1 MKLFVS
7 GVRTT
12 IWREMRGMIRTL
24 ADDTT
29 VVACQSDFGALDWR
43 PDAHIPICDRYLLA
57 MGHLWPSCL
66 RDQGTNEV
74 KRSLA
79 INLIAPMR
87 IIDRALEMNPE
98 ARICVIGS
106 ESGLRGSF
114 NEVYG
119 AAKAGLHHYIET
131 RPVGPDQQ
139 LVGIAPSMIED
150 SGMTTRRAD
159 QENVDARR
167 EAHPKGRLLMAREV
181 AALAFH
187 LLFSEGTFATNIVI
201 PMLGRPR

>member
-12 IWREMRGMIRTL
+12 IWREMLPMVRGIKP
-24 ADDTT
+24 APV
-29 VVACQSDFGALDWR
+29 VVACQSNFSALDWR
-43 PDAHIPICDRYLLA
+43 PDAHVPICDRYLLA
-57 MGHLWPSCL
+57 MGHLAPL
-66 RDQGTNEV
+66 RLREQSAVTVEV
-74 KRSLA
+74 ALA
-79 INLIAPMR
+79 INLISPMR
-87 IIDRALEMNPE
+87 IIDRALERNPE

-159 QENVDARR
+159 QVNVDARR
-167 EAHPKGRLLMAREV
+167 EAHPKGRLLTAREV

-187 LLFSEGTFATNIVI
+187 LLFSEGTFATNVVI